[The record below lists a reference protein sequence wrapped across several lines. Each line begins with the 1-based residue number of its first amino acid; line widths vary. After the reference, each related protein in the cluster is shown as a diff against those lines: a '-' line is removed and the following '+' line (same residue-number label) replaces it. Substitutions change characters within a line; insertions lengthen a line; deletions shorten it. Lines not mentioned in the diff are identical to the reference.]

1 MKSVIR
7 FLWFL
12 LFLLLVLAGFL
23 FTIRNPE
30 PISLWLGVQFDPK
43 PLSIWM
49 LAAFISGG
57 LLGLSLGL
65 GIWRGL
71 KTRLVLRQ
79 QRQRIEQQEQTLAEL
94 RQRLRQ
100 LEEKTITGEQA

>member
-12 LFLLLVLAGFL
+12 LFLLVGLAGFL

-30 PISLWLGVQFDPK
+30 PIALWLGVQFDPK
-43 PLSIWM
+43 PLSIWV
-49 LAAFISGG
+49 LSAFIIGG
-57 LLGLSLGL
+57 LIGLALGL

-71 KTRLVLRQ
+71 KTRLTLRQ
-79 QRQRIEQQEQTLAEL
+79 QRQRLEQQDKELNEL
-94 RQRLRQ
+94 RQRLRR
-100 LEEKTITGEQA
+100 LEESSVPGESA